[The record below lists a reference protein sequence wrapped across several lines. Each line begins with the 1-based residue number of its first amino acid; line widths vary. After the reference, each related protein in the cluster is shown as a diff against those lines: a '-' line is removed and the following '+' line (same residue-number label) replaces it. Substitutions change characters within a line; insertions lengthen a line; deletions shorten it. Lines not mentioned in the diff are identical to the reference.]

1 MIRSIPNHAATM
13 MLAATVLGLASVP
26 AAAED
31 CQGFMTLTVKL
42 VIVGKPGDGFRI
54 IGKCGDFEVTR
65 CTAVV
70 PPGAKKGKCQSTGI
84 IETPG
89 RKTCPVEPKR
99 GNSNKAAEQ
108 GSTCLLQ

>member
-1 MIRSIPNHAATM
+1 MTRSIPNK
-13 MLAATVLGLASVP
+13 LGLAALAVIVLALSSMP

-31 CQGFMTLTVKL
+31 CEGFTTLTVKL
-42 VIVGKPGDGFRI
+42 VIIGKPGDGFRI
-54 IGKCGDFEVTR
+54 IGKCGDIEVTR
-65 CTAVV
+65 CTAVIAA
-70 PPGAKKGKCQSTGI
+70 GAKKARCENTGI

-89 RKTCPVEPKR
+89 RKKCTVGPKN